1 MLKNEAEVELQMVKI
16 TNMEA
21 RQRKLKRDIGRLRR
35 AESRKRTFEITRT
48 WPP

>member
-1 MLKNEAEVELQMVKI
+1 MLKNATEVELQMVKI

-21 RQRKLKRDIGRLRR
+21 RQRKLKGDIGRLKGV
-35 AESRKRTFEITRT
+35 ESRKRTFKVTRT